1 MNTTPYYST
10 LYTLKVLSHLHV
22 GNGEANYSVID
33 KQVQR
38 DPLTGIPV
46 INSSSLKGALREYIA
61 HIDGCNQA
69 ARGNKSPEH
78 TEAICA
84 TIFGGAPNE
93 DDEHKEET
101 ENSKTKDD
109 EHKEETDNSKSK
121 NDTKKEKKPH
131 QGKVIFHGA
140 KLLAMPVRTDQK
152 PYVMATSVEIVQ
164 EFVETCKIFGLICE
178 DKQIDIG
185 ATEVEDSGMLVENE
199 GWRYETTDQLDFIAP
214 EVIVMRDEH
223 FRELAKELPFV
234 ARNYLENGI
243 SENLWY
249 EEIVPR
255 ESLFYFVT
263 QTPVDAMLMEKEKE
277 TIEGRI
283 KKFEAYLENAK
294 LYIGAN
300 TTVGYGLCKITAR
313 QSNKEEA
320 NHAQQNT

>member
-1 MNTTPYYST
+1 MINNPYYTT
-10 LYTLKVLSHLHV
+10 LYTLKALSHLHV

-61 HIDGCNQA
+61 HADRCNQA
-69 ARGNKSPEH
+69 AQGNNSPEH

-84 TIFGGAPNE
+84 TIFGGTPNNG
-93 DDEHKEET
+93 DEKKQET
-101 ENSKTKDD
+101 QGN
-109 EHKEETDNSKSK
+109 KSNNASDK
-121 NDTKKEKKPH
+121 QKKPH

-164 EFVETCKIFGLICE
+164 EFVETCKIFGLIVE
-178 DKQIDIG
+178 EEHIDIST
-185 ATEVEDSGMLVENE
+185 TEDADSGMTIENE
-199 GWRYETTDQLDFIAP
+199 EWRYDITDKLKFIAK
-214 EVIVMRDEH
+214 EVIVMKNEH

-263 QTPVDAMLMEKEKE
+263 QTPVDEMLNNKEGEAIKD
-277 TIEGRI
+277 RI
-283 KKFEAYLENAK
+283 KKFENYLSNAK

-300 TTVGYGLCKITAR
+300 TTVGYGLCEITK
-313 QSNKEEA
+313 KESTKKET
-320 NHAQQNT
+320 NDAQQNA

>member
-61 HIDGCNQA
+61 HIDKCNQA

-78 TEAICA
+78 TDAICA
-84 TIFGGAPNE
+84 TIFGGMPNNG
-93 DDEHKEET
+93 D
-101 ENSKTKDD
+101 ENSTQQ
-109 EHKEETDNSKSK
+109 N
-121 NDTKKEKKPH
+121 NQKKPH

-164 EFVETCKIFGLICE
+164 EYLATCEIFGLPS
-178 DKQIDIG
+178 Q
-185 ATEVEDSGMLVENE
+185 VEFEGKSTKNANGSLMIENE
-199 GWRYETTDQLDFIAP
+199 GWHYDITDKLKFIAP
-214 EVIVMRDEH
+214 KVIVMQNEH

-277 TIEGRI
+277 TIKGRI

-320 NHAQQNT
+320 NHAQQNA